1 MKDSAE
7 FMEFINKHIYR
18 YEHGIEL
25 ASLLYN
31 LAHNK
36 EDIAYK
42 IVQLHDLVFESLS
55 NTPDMDGS
63 LLLDAKG
70 LAALKESRKKWI
82 ELSGKHKHKISN
94 DLKKYT
100 KQWMLNTYYHNI
112 CWTHNSIDIYP
123 ILSKTKH
130 NSSSNKHLQY
140 TIILSPRVILMI

>member
-94 DLKKYT
+94 DLK
-100 KQWMLNTYYHNI
+100 NI
-112 CWTHNSIDIYP
+112 QNSGCL
-123 ILSKTKH
+123 ILII
-130 NSSSNKHLQY
+130 
-140 TIILSPRVILMI
+140 TISAGLTTALIFTLF